1 MNYKD
6 YYRPKIPPSFSLYN
20 TFAIPTQPTAISMDN
35 TGEANNSTETSAK
48 PTILSTLTHTLLEE

>member
-35 TGEANNSTETSAK
+35 TGEANNSTQYKSLLMMTSPIPVRFMK
-48 PTILSTLTHTLLEE
+48 